1 MPAYTFADLRTPES
15 IASIRARL
23 IAALNAAGAPTDS
36 WAPSSTGGTEN
47 LRADMWAGVCAAIVS
62 KRIAQAVNMRVLP
75 LAVAAATA
83 EGTGGGPATLAMRK
97 FVRDFYKLQWRDPTF
112 TIENVRLS
120 TIGNPGSYTFNPGDL
135 WARADGTGNRYNNI
149 AGGVLQPGLTLDLPF
164 QAENPGSSYSDSA
177 GTILT
182 MVTARAGV
190 QCTNVRPADFTAVRT
205 SGGSSGTYVAT
216 FTDPAVVP
224 GFGSIRIRITASGD
238 IGTAVGQAS
247 TDGGN
252 SWSTGFVIPSETTLD
267 DVRFPGTVDLKFSN
281 GTSPS
286 FIIGD
291 ILTCFLGDAIL
302 QRGADLETPQAV
314 GNRCGNRWPG
324 ISLVPTRGKIELWAH
339 QASQEV
345 ERVSS
350 MADPNTPGGTL
361 VTIASSS
368 GPASPQAQ
376 IAVEDYISARLL
388 GFKGVQ
394 AAPGFTSPEETV
406 LVSTATRR
414 NILGQGQV
422 YVPRAIVAPA
432 QLASNVAWLAYLRS
446 IPLGG
451 KRGAIVRAAVLE
463 DILTANGA
471 DHWENVTVGD
481 GVGSFEDLILNP
493 GEVAV
498 SAPGATLASTMNWVP
513 M

>member
-23 IAALNAAGAPTDS
+23 IANLNAAGAPTDS

-47 LRADMWAGVCAAIVS
+47 LRADMWAGICAAAVS

-75 LAVAAATA
+75 LAVAAAEA
-83 EGTGGGPATLAMRK
+83 ELATGIINGPATLGLRK
-97 FVRDFYKLQWRDPTF
+97 LVRDFYKLQWRDPTF

-120 TIGNPGSYTFNPGDL
+120 TIGTPGSYTFNPGDL
-135 WARADGTGNRYNNI
+135 WVRADSTGNRYNNV
-149 AGGVLQPGLTLDLPF
+149 AGGVLTPGSTLDLPF
-164 QAENPGSSYSDSA
+164 QAEKPGSSYSDGA
-177 GTILT
+177 GKITT

-190 QCTNVRPADFTAVRT
+190 ICTNIAPADFTAVRT
-205 SGGSSGTYVAT
+205 SGGSSGSYVAR
-216 FTDPAVVP
+216 FTTP
-224 GFGSIRIRITASGD
+224 GVAPPFPSIRVRITASGE
-238 IGTAVGQAS
+238 IGTAVQQYS
-247 TDGGN
+247 TDGGAT
-252 SWSTGFVIPSETTLD
+252 WSTGLVVPATLAIPGGATLT
-267 DVRFPGTVDLKFSN
+267 FAN
-281 GTSPS
+281 GTAPS

-291 ILTCFLGDAIL
+291 ILTVFLGDAIL
-302 QRGADLETPQAV
+302 QRGADLETPTAV
-314 GNRCGNRWPG
+314 GNRCSNRWPG
-324 ISLVPTRGKIELWAH
+324 ISLVPTKGKIELWAH

-345 ERVSS
+345 DRVSS

-376 IAVEDYISARLL
+376 VAVEDFISARLL
-388 GFKGVQ
+388 GFKGVP
-394 AAPGFTSPEETV
+394 AAPGFSSPEETV
-406 LVSTATRR
+406 LVSTAVKR
-414 NILGQGQV
+414 NIFGLGQV
-422 YVPRAIVAPA
+422 YVPRANVAAA
-432 QLASNVAWLAYLRS
+432 QLASNVAWLAYLRG

-451 KRGAIVRAAVLE
+451 KRGAVARAAVLE

-471 DHWENVTVGD
+471 DHWENVSVGD
-481 GVGSFEDLILNP
+481 GVSSFEDLVLRL

-498 SAPGATLASTMNWVP
+498 PGSDLATSMLWVP

>member
-15 IASIRARL
+15 VASIRARL

-75 LAVAAATA
+75 LAVAAAAA
-83 EGTGGGPATLAMRK
+83 EGDAPGPATLGLRK
-97 FVRDFYKLQWRDPTF
+97 LVGEFYKLQWRDPTF

-120 TIGNPGSYTFNPGDL
+120 TIGSPGSYTFNPGDL
-135 WARADGTGNRYNNI
+135 WVRADGTGNRYNNI
-149 AGGVLQPGLTLDLPF
+149 AGGVLQPGKTLDLPF
-164 QAENPGSSYSDSA
+164 QAENPGSSYADSA
-177 GTILT
+177 NTIQT

-190 QCTNVRPADFTAVRT
+190 VCTNIAPADFTDVRT
-205 SGGSSGTYVAT
+205 SGGSSGTYVAR
-216 FTDPAVVP
+216 FTVP
-224 GFGSIRIRITASGD
+224 GTAPKFPSIRVRITASGE
-238 IGTAVGQAS
+238 IGTAVAQYS
-247 TDGGN
+247 TDGGAH
-252 SWSTGFVIPSETTLD
+252 WSAGFVVSGTLVIPGGATLT
-267 DVRFPGTVDLKFSN
+267 FAN
-281 GTSPS
+281 GTAPS

-291 ILTCFLGDAIL
+291 ILTVFLGDAIL

-314 GNRCGNRWPG
+314 GNRCGNRWPA

-345 ERVSS
+345 DRVSS
-350 MADPNTPGGTL
+350 TADPNTPGGTL

-376 IAVEDYISARLL
+376 VAVEDYISARLL
-388 GFKGVQ
+388 GFKGVP
-394 AAPGFTSPEETV
+394 AAPGFTSPEKTV
-406 LVSTATRR
+406 LVSTAIQR
-414 NILGQGQV
+414 NVRGQGTV
-422 YVPRAIVAPA
+422 YIPRAQVAGA
-432 QLASNVAWLAYLRS
+432 QVSSNRAWLAYLRG

-463 DILTANGA
+463 EILSVAGVEDWVNIQVSDGFIAGEDI
-471 DHWENVTVGD
+471 V
-481 GVGSFEDLILNP
+481 LNP

-498 SAPGATLASTMNWVP
+498 NPPGFTLADALIWVP
-513 M
+513 T